1 MRTVQLNATITE
13 NRPILNSIAHKF
25 TSDPYEKEELVQETF
40 IRSLSSLEK
49 FVNHPK
55 LIAWLYTIMKNVY
68 INKYRRQVKLR
79 TIEVDL
85 QKVHHFE
92 NISLNRGESKF
103 VMEDIQK
110 AMKNLP
116 EANYI
121 AFTMF
126 VEGYKYNEIADYLSV
141 PEGTVKTRIHV
152 ARKIL
157 KENLKVY
164 TA

>member
-1 MRTVQLNATITE
+1 MRTAQLNLTIVQ
-13 NRPILNSIAHKF
+13 NRPILNSIAQKF

-49 FVNHPK
+49 FINHPK

-68 INKYRRQVKLR
+68 INKYRRHTKFR
-79 TIEVDL
+79 SIEADL
-85 QKVHHFE
+85 QKVQHFE
-92 NISLNRGESKF
+92 SVSINRGESKF
-103 VMEDIQK
+103 IMEDIKQ
-110 AMKNLP
+110 AMSLLP

-126 VEGYKYNEIADYLSV
+126 VEGYKYNEIADYLQI

-152 ARKIL
+152 ARKML

-164 TA
+164 TS